1 MSQNKPVPEPD
12 GQWLVGNLLQFKR
25 NPLVC
30 MQNWQQQYGDIVSF
44 KLGRQQA
51 YLLSH
56 PLLVEQALIEQADVF
71 VKMYDTKRP
80 KGLALVLGQGLLTS
94 QGHVWQKQR
103 RLMQPVFQ
111 RKNIAGMFDQM
122 KLAGQQ
128 LVNQWQTM
136 PDSVELNIADEMM
149 RLALEVLTRTMFS
162 TSVMEQVGQIAPALD
177 LCLRYASKTAMNPLI
192 PPLWMPTS
200 TNRQFKKSMSVLD
213 AIIYDMIENRRNDM
227 DGYDDLLSLL
237 LTATDPETGDKMN
250 TRQLRDEVITI
261 FTAGHET
268 TANLMTWTLYY
279 LAANPKVMLK
289 LKQELDTVLQ
299 GKTATFDQLE
309 QLVYTRAVLSES
321 MRTSPPAG
329 ILMRKVMRDTRLQGY
344 ALKGDSLAFFNIFN
358 IHHHPQLWQQPD
370 QFNPERF
377 LNSKIPKHHFFP
389 FGMGSRFCIG
399 SHFAQLETTL
409 LLSMLGQNFKFTLIS
424 NKPPEI
430 EMAVTLKPK
439 GGLRLK
445 VEPV

>member
-1 MSQNKPVPEPD
+1 MSQNKPVLEPD
-12 GQWLVGNLLQFKR
+12 GQWLVGNLLQFKA
-25 NPLVC
+25 NPLAC
-30 MQNWQQQYGDIVSF
+30 MHNWQQQYGDIVSF

-56 PLLVEQALIEQADVF
+56 PLLVEQALIEQAEVF
-71 VKMYDTKRP
+71 VKMYDSKKP

-94 QGHVWQKQR
+94 RGGGWQKQR

-111 RKNIAGMFDQM
+111 RRNIAGMFDQM
-122 KLAGQQ
+122 QLAGQQ
-128 LVNQWQTM
+128 LVDQWQKM
-136 PDSVELNIADEMM
+136 PDSDEVNIADEMM

-162 TSVMEQVGQIAPALD
+162 TSVLEHVKQIAPALD
-177 LCLRYASKTAMNPLI
+177 FCLRYASKTAMNPLI
-192 PPLWMPTS
+192 PPLWIPTS
-200 TNRQFKKSMSVLD
+200 TNRQFKKSISVLD
-213 AIIYDMIENRRNDM
+213 GIIYSMIEKRRNDM
-227 DGYDDLLSLL
+227 GSFDDLLSLL
-237 LTATDPETGDKMN
+237 LTATDPETGDKMTN
-250 TRQLRDEVITI
+250 RQLRDEIITI

-279 LAANPKVMLK
+279 LASNPEVMVK

-299 GKTATFDQLE
+299 GKTATYDQIE

-321 MRTSPPAG
+321 MRIRPPAG
-329 ILMRKVMRDTRLQGY
+329 ILMRKVIRDTQLQGY
-344 ALKGDSLAFFNIFN
+344 GLKSDSLAFFNIFN
-358 IHHHPQLWQQPD
+358 IHHHSHLWQQPD

-377 LNSKIPKHHFFP
+377 LNSKIPKHQYFP

-399 SHFAQLETTL
+399 SHFALLETTL
-409 LLSMLGQNFKFTLIS
+409 LLSLLGQNFKFSLVS